1 VDLAGKYLTAAVADQ
16 GGRIFFGLPPSK
28 PVADRQ
34 WTFVG
39 QVEGETPGVGVWIRI
54 SEVTTPDGMV
64 MPAPG
69 PYTTLIRWD
78 WIVTAMLTTDKPA
91 ATAGKPAA
99 TAGMGFAAKSGA

>member
-1 VDLAGKYLTAAVADQ
+1 MADQ
-16 GGRIFFGLPPSK
+16 AGRIFFGLPASR

-39 QVEGETPGVGVWIRI
+39 QVEGETPGVGIWIRI
-54 SEVTTPDGMV
+54 AEVTTPDGMV

-78 WIVTAMLTTDKPA
+78 WIVTAMVTAEKPPTVPA
-91 ATAGKPAA
+91 IGFPAKP
-99 TAGMGFAAKSGA
+99 GA